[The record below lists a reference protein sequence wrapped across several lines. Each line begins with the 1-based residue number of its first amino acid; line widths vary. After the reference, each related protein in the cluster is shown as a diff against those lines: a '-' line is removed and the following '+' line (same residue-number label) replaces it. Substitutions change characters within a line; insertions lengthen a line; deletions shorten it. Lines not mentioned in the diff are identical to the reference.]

1 MEGQTIQ
8 QLAGEPLVQGQGQV
22 HHPNVDHAN
31 LKVKPLCWSHVL
43 PLLQTVAPHKG
54 CPVDPFE

>member
-1 MEGQTIQ
+1 MEEQTIQ
-8 QLAGEPLVQGQGQV
+8 QLTGETFVQGQGQLL
-22 HHPNVDHAN
+22 HPNAN
-31 LKVKPLCWSHVL
+31 PEVKPLCWSHVL